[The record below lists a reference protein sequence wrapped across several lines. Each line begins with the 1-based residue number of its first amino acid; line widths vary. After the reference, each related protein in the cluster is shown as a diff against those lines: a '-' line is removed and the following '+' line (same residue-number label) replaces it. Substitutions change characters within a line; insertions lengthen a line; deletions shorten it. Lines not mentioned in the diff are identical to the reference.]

1 MAAITESHM
10 SFNRRSLFQTSLFGS
25 SCKTPRAAPLICS
38 PQFPKIR
45 MEAQDLA
52 KQMKEMAT
60 ARRRWESQVR
70 EGKVKVLTPKEA
82 GYTIQLSDKV
92 LLDVRPSIER
102 RKACVKDSI
111 WIPIFDVD
119 KKLDLET
126 LLKKISNFTMGG
138 WWSGIALMA
147 YNDKFI
153 RQVEEK
159 ISKDTDIV
167 VSCQSGIRS
176 LAACEQLYNA
186 GYRNLYWI
194 QGGFNAAE
202 EGDLERSGT
211 QPLRFA
217 GIGGISEFLGFTD
230 QQRYA
235 AKKEGWGYRAM
246 FFSRLVA
253 IILLVDALFI
263 GVQQLQRTVR

>member
-167 VSCQSGIRS
+167 VSCQSGIS
-176 LAACEQLYNA
+176 
-186 GYRNLYWI
+186 
-194 QGGFNAAE
+194 
-202 EGDLERSGT
+202 
-211 QPLRFA
+211 
-217 GIGGISEFLGFTD
+217 FTD